1 MIKREVLWIFALL
14 AGWQIKAQTA
24 VRVGDSAF
32 RDTMHSAS
40 PQGERDLEL
49 DVATADPTEVGPNGK
64 ASYGVLITAYDPGT
78 RLFWWAHQGTRS
90 HANTDEEIARFKKHT
105 RFALSADSLISFS
118 VAGRTLWIGESKET
132 HPDHGSGNRQAA
144 VRLQRQLRQQMSRF
158 KTVAIGSIED
168 TVQFFFFTN
177 SGQNLTVE
185 IVDVKATQTGWRVV
199 IANELK
205 ARAFILLG
213 SRFELL
219 RAGPEE

>member
-1 MIKREVLWIFALL
+1 
-14 AGWQIKAQTA
+14 
-24 VRVGDSAF
+24 
-32 RDTMHSAS
+32 
-40 PQGERDLEL
+40 
-49 DVATADPTEVGPNGK
+49 
-64 ASYGVLITAYDPGT
+64 
-78 RLFWWAHQGTRS
+78 
-90 HANTDEEIARFKKHT
+90 
-105 RFALSADSLISFS
+105 
-118 VAGRTLWIGESKET
+118 
-132 HPDHGSGNRQAA
+132 
-144 VRLQRQLRQQMSRF
+144 MSRF